1 MVKILLSTGW
11 AHRGQTEF
19 TGHEGPLHEV
29 IKEFAANNPAYRN
42 RLLDVDGEP
51 LSYFNV
57 YLDDDL
63 VPRDRRA
70 TAVVAAGST
79 LAIVPPLAGG

>member
-11 AHRGQTEF
+11 AHRGQKEF
-19 TGHEGPLHEV
+19 NGHEGPLHDV
-29 IKEFAANNPAYRN
+29 IKEFAAKNPAYRN
-42 RLLDVDGEP
+42 RLLDVHGEP

-63 VPRDRRA
+63 VPRDQRA
-70 TAVVAAGST
+70 TAVVTAGST
-79 LAIVPPLAGG
+79 VAIVPPLAGG